1 MHHPLPVDRS
11 HLDGLIVFLAVAELR
26 GFRGAARHLGITSSA
41 VSQTI
46 RALEGRV
53 GVPLLYRTTRSVGLT
68 QAGEQLLSHTR
79 PAIEMLN
86 AGFAEAANLGSVV
99 SGKLRITSPRGMLP
113 LLANRL
119 FPDFFRAYPKV
130 QLELYGEEGV
140 LDIVEH
146 GFDAG
151 IRRPAH
157 VPVDMVGIR
166 ITPPVRL
173 VVVGTP
179 FFFRKIGRPARPEDL
194 GKLPCIQS
202 RLSLTS
208 PTAWPFMVEGQ
219 RLEVAVDGPLIL
231 NDVEMII
238 HATLRGVGL
247 ARVPSALVL
256 DYLAR
261 GEMETVLDEFG
272 FDEDGLMLFY
282 PSRSQ
287 SLPKLKAFADFAIP
301 RLRQDFSVKDYLPTS
316 FRDGFPQ

>member
-1 MHHPLPVDRS
+1 VHKPLPVDRA

-46 RALEGRV
+46 RALEERI

-68 QAGEQLLSHTR
+68 QAGEQLLAHTR
-79 PAIEMLN
+79 PAIEMLSS
-86 AGFAEAANLGSVV
+86 GIAEASNLGCVV
-99 SGKLRITSPRGMLP
+99 SGKLRIASPRGMLP

-119 FPDFFRAYPKV
+119 FPDFFRAFPKV
-130 QLELYGEEGV
+130 QLELYGEEGL

-151 IRRPAH
+151 IRRH
-157 VPVDMVGIR
+157 GQVPVDMVGIR

-179 FFFRKIGRPARPEDL
+179 FFFRKAGRPVNPEDL
-194 GKLPCIQS
+194 GRLPCIQS

-208 PTAWPFMVEGQ
+208 PTAWPFMVGGQ
-219 RLEVAVDGPLIL
+219 RIEIAVDGPLIL

-247 ARVPSALVL
+247 ARVPLALVL

-261 GEMETVLDEFG
+261 GEMEAVLDEFG
-272 FDEDGLMLFY
+272 FDEEGLMLFY
-282 PSRSQ
+282 PSRTQ
-287 SLPKLKAFADFAIP
+287 SLPKLKAFAEFAVP
-301 RLRQDFSVKDYLPTS
+301 RLRKDFNASDYLPTS
-316 FRDGFPQ
+316 FREGFPQ

>member
-1 MHHPLPVDRS
+1 MLS
-11 HLDGLIVFLAVAELR
+11 S
-26 GFRGAARHLGITSSA
+26 GI
-41 VSQTI
+41 
-46 RALEGRV
+46 
-53 GVPLLYRTTRSVGLT
+53 
-68 QAGEQLLSHTR
+68 
-79 PAIEMLN
+79 
-86 AGFAEAANLGSVV
+86 AEAATLGSVV
-99 SGKLRITSPRGMLP
+99 SGKLRIVSPRGMLP

-130 QLELYGEEGV
+130 QLELYGEEGL

-151 IRRPAH
+151 IRRPGQ

-166 ITPPVRL
+166 ITPPVRF

-179 FFFRKIGRPARPEDL
+179 FFFRKAGRPVRPEDL
-194 GKLPCIQS
+194 GRLPCIQS

-208 PTAWPFMVEGQ
+208 PTSWPFMVGGQ
-219 RLEVAVDGPLIL
+219 RVEVAVDGPLIL

-238 HATLRGVGL
+238 RATLRGVGL

-261 GEMETVLDEFG
+261 GEMEAVLDEFG
-272 FDEDGLMLFY
+272 FDEEGLMLFY

-287 SLPKLKAFADFAIP
+287 SLPKLKAFAEFAVP
-301 RLRQDFSVKDYLPTS
+301 RLRQDFSATDYLPTS